1 MKHPVRFLSVIFSL
15 TALLAVVGCNTSSK
29 KKDYDTMIARF
40 LIEANERES
49 FATVTLPVSGVQI
62 AVNNKPIV
70 TEFDYTGV
78 SLAQSDLGKF
88 LVFNLTADA
97 ARDLYR
103 ITGSNQG
110 KRLVLFINEKPVGA
124 RMIDGAF
131 NTGSLAVFAALPDET
146 LPELVKNLDGTSVEM
161 QKKIA
166 KAK

>member
-15 TALLAVVGCNTSSK
+15 TALLAVIGCNTSSK
-29 KKDYDTMIARF
+29 KKDYDTMVARF
-40 LIEANERES
+40 LIEANEREA

-62 AVNNKPIV
+62 AVNSKPIV

-97 ARDLYR
+97 ARDVYR
-103 ITGSNQG
+103 FTGSNQG
-110 KRLVLFINEKPVGA
+110 KRLVLFINDKPVGA

-131 NTGSLAVFAALPDET
+131 NTGSIAVFAALPEEM

-161 QKKIA
+161 QKKID

>member
-29 KKDYDTMIARF
+29 KKYYDTMNARF